1 MNVPARPVRALV
13 LMAWAG
19 FFLVLWIVGDADR
32 YLGPRT
38 TWVAPFGAILLS
50 AAAGGYGLLALRS
63 RPSRRL
69 TPLEGM
75 GLLALLVPIL
85 AVLVVPRAELGAQAA
100 RKKDTNRSLA
110 AVQQSGAKRAA
121 AEAAAAA
128 AAAARNQIA
137 DIDFLSLASVTTDPG
152 YARDIG
158 VKPGIRVRFLGFTVR
173 TERPDRFRLARFLIS
188 CCAADAVPVFID
200 VKAEGKPIP
209 RDNDWVDVVGR
220 LRREEGAFVVVAEKM
235 TRTDAPAKPYL
246 TTWGY

>member
-1 MNVPARPVRALV
+1 MSIPARPVRALV
-13 LMAWAG
+13 LIAWAG
-19 FFLVLWIVGDADR
+19 FFLVLWMGGDADR

-50 AAAGGYGLLALRS
+50 AAAWGYALLALRS
-63 RPSRRL
+63 RPTRRL
-69 TPLEGM
+69 THLEGM
-75 GLLALLVPIL
+75 GLLALLVPIV

-100 RKKDTNRSLA
+100 RKKDTNRSIA
-110 AVQQSGAKRAA
+110 AVQQGGAKRAA
-121 AEAAAAA
+121 AEAAAA

-200 VKAEGKPIP
+200 INAKGKPIP
-209 RDNDWVDVVGR
+209 PDNDWLDVVGR
-220 LRREEGAFVVVAEKM
+220 LGREQGAFVVVAEKM
-235 TRTDAPAKPYL
+235 TRTDAPAKSYL